1 MRRDRKLLAKVL
13 AAALFTFSMILP
25 SFAEDIEWVDVGSMF
40 VQMHADNRCPK
51 ACGERK
57 WSGNWKTVTSPVTSL
72 CECIG
77 KKPPPKPERTPRPGA
92 HFVEGGFITWDGAAR
107 QLCPLACGNTRW
119 TGVWFEYNHP
129 AAKCE
134 CEDRPV
140 VQPTAPPVSTAAS
153 PWPKLGKTKPG
164 HYQAQAGNINSEAA
178 AQKACPKAC
187 KGDRWSGKWHRGSL
201 PSLQATCDCVS
212 K

>member
-25 SFAEDIEWVDVGSMF
+25 SLAEDIEWVDVGSMF

-77 KKPPPKPERTPRPGA
+77 KKPPPKPERAPRPGA
-92 HFVEGGFITWDGAAR
+92 HFVEGGFITWDGAADCSSGIDGR
-107 QLCPLACGNTRW
+107 FPLAEAR
-119 TGVWFEYNHP
+119 
-129 AAKCE
+129 
-134 CEDRPV
+134 
-140 VQPTAPPVSTAAS
+140 Q
-153 PWPKLGKTKPG
+153 GKAGALSGPG
-164 HYQAQAGNINSEAA
+164 RQHQ
-178 AQKACPKAC
+178 
-187 KGDRWSGKWHRGSL
+187 R
-201 PSLQATCDCVS
+201 
-212 K
+212 